1 MATSGGWDWAGEH
14 GDTVDGKCVD
24 PSGSLCSHLDY
35 VVAMGEVDRWS
46 RRAVNIPVQDII
58 VHQDFSVMGPIVHD
72 IALALL
78 AFPVNYS
85 ATIQPVCLPRRTFL
99 VQTGTQCWVTGW
111 GRMAEGGEPKV
122 RPQQPQTGKQPS

>member
-1 MATSGGWDWAGEH
+1 M
-14 GDTVDGKCVD
+14 DGKCVD

-35 VVAMGEVDRWS
+35 VVAMGEVDQWS
-46 RRAVNIPVQDII
+46 NQAVNIPVQDII

-85 ATIQPVCLPRRTFL
+85 ATIQPVCLPRKTFL
-99 VQTGTQCWVTGW
+99 VQAGTQCWVTGW

-122 RPQQPQTGKQPS
+122 RPQQPQTREQPS